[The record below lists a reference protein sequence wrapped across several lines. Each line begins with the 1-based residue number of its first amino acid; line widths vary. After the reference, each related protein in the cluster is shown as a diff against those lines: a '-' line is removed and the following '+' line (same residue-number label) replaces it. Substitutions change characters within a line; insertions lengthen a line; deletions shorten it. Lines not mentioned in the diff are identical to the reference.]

1 MALAEMSAGVNAEVN
16 AEVSVEVSAAAGLR
30 AMGVHDLDRVLA
42 VEVRAYG
49 FPWSRGNFVDS
60 LAAGYLAECLTAAD
74 GGLIGY
80 FLAMPGV
87 DELHLLNLT
96 VAPEH
101 QGRGHARALLSRVV
115 ELARGRGDDAVWL
128 EVRAGN
134 SRARDLY
141 LRNGFTEV
149 GLRRGYYPAA
159 ASRRE
164 DAVLMR
170 RGVDPLP
177 TAHAQAPDVPWAGQ
191 AQGPGGPEGAA
202 GTAATS
208 RAARQDRPPGRPPGP
223 PSGQLPRG

>member
-1 MALAEMSAGVNAEVN
+1 
-16 AEVSVEVSAAAGLR
+16 
-30 AMGVHDLDRVLA
+30 MGVQDLDRVLA

-60 LAAGYLAECLTAAD
+60 LAAGYLAECLTAPD
-74 GGLIGY
+74 GGLTGY

-87 DELHLLNLT
+87 AELHLLNLT

-101 QGRGHARALLSRVV
+101 QGRGHARTLLSRVLA
-115 ELARGRGDDAVWL
+115 LARGRGDEAVWL

-134 SRARDLY
+134 ARARDLY
-141 LRNGFTEV
+141 LRNGFIEV

-170 RGVDPLP
+170 RGVDALAAHADAPGLAHTP
-177 TAHAQAPDVPWAGQ
+177 TAPDRVAVGGLAAAPR
-191 AQGPGGPEGAA
+191 
-202 GTAATS
+202 AATQGHS
-208 RAARQDRPPGRPPGP
+208 PGQ
-223 PSGQLPRG
+223 PSGHPSSG

>member
-1 MALAEMSAGVNAEVN
+1 MARAEA
-16 AEVSVEVSAAAGLR
+16 SVAAAGLR
-30 AMGVHDLDRVLA
+30 AMGVQDLDRVLD

-60 LAAGYLAECLTAAD
+60 LAAGYLAECLTAPD
-74 GGLIGY
+74 GTLIGY

-87 DELHLLNLT
+87 AELHLLNLT

-115 ELARGRGDDAVWL
+115 ALASARGDDAVWL

-134 SRARDLY
+134 ARARDLY
-141 LRNGFTEV
+141 LRNGFAEV

-170 RGVDPLP
+170 REVDALH
-177 TAHAQAPDVPWAGQ
+177 AHAQAPDVPRACQ
-191 AQGPGGPEGAA
+191 APGPGNAA
-202 GTAATS
+202 GTATTS
-208 RAARQDRPPGRPPGP
+208 RAARQGCAPGRPPGP
-223 PSGQLPRG
+223 PPGQLSRG

>member
-1 MALAEMSAGVNAEVN
+1 MARAEA
-16 AEVSVEVSAAAGLR
+16 SVAADGLR
-30 AMGVHDLDRVLA
+30 AMGVQDLDRVLD

-60 LAAGYLAECLTAAD
+60 LAAGYLAECLTAPD
-74 GGLIGY
+74 GTLIGY

-115 ELARGRGDDAVWL
+115 ALARGRGDDAVWL

-134 SRARDLY
+134 ARARDLY
-141 LRNGFTEV
+141 LRNGFAEV

-170 RGVDPLP
+170 RGVDALH
-177 TAHAQAPDVPWAGQ
+177 AHAQAPDVPRACQ
-191 AQGPGGPEGAA
+191 APGPGNAA
-202 GTAATS
+202 GTATTS
-208 RAARQDRPPGRPPGP
+208 RAARQGCAPGRPPGP
-223 PSGQLPRG
+223 PPGQLSRG